1 MGIMHISVM
10 TEDDVRRAMIEACRA
25 AGSAV
30 AWATK
35 HGISPAYVADVR
47 HNRRAPG
54 HKILAALGIK
64 RTTVYR
70 AARDAVDNKE

>member
-10 TEDDVRRAMIEACRA
+10 TDDDVRKAMIKACQA

-30 AWATK
+30 AWATR

-47 HNRRAPG
+47 HGRRAPG
-54 HKILAALGIK
+54 YKILAALGIE

-70 AARDAVDNKE
+70 AARNVADMKE